1 MTINSRPAGSIGRP
15 AGICHGR
22 GPHTNHSLAA
32 CLGAPAFWIG
42 REDASGKPRSPSQ
55 STLCAGCSAKM
66 PFELSESQSAVVAQ
80 MKQSLSK
87 METEEGEGGAE
98 SPIGR

>member
-1 MTINSRPAGSIGRP
+1 
-15 AGICHGR
+15 
-22 GPHTNHSLAA
+22 
-32 CLGAPAFWIG
+32 
-42 REDASGKPRSPSQ
+42 
-55 STLCAGCSAKM
+55 M